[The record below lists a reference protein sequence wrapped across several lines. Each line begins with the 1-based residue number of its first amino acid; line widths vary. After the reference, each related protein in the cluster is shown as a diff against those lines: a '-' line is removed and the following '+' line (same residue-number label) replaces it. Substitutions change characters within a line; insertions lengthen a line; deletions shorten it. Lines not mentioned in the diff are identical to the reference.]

1 MDGDREILC
10 ILAPLNTS
18 KQIMIDVNREFG
30 LSSEAN
36 GIVFAIPTEKAYKI

>member
-1 MDGDREILC
+1 M
-10 ILAPLNTS
+10 AN

-30 LSSEAN
+30 LNSEAN